1 MATKINKMVA
11 KNYKNTCKTIH
22 LKYTH
27 IAKLPDFIGVQQLH
41 SSCAFVEVVF
51 EGGAASP
58 VLDLAAAR
66 QETDGERRRAQPTNP
81 LYYLHKDSLCQLSGK
96 P

>member
-1 MATKINKMVA
+1 MKYLHIHLNP
-11 KNYKNTCKTIH
+11 IH

-41 SSCAFVEVVF
+41 SSCAFVEVIF
-51 EGGAASP
+51 EGDAAVP
-58 VLDLAAAR
+58 FLDFAA
-66 QETDGERRRAQPTNP
+66 
-81 LYYLHKDSLCQLSGK
+81 LC